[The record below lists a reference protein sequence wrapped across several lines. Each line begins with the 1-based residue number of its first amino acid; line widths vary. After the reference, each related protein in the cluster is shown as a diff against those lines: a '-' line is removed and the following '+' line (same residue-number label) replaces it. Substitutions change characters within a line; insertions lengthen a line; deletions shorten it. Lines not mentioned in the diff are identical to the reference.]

1 MSGTAAGTVRKVTTG
16 QSYINNK
23 LFTASSAAERKLCA
37 NADWLSKGNAALGD
51 GVLRGISQ
59 AVTDIWNQS
68 MSASPIG
75 KLFPEPG
82 KKSGPGIGNT
92 VMEITERV
100 IKEQE
105 QRKEQERIWESR
117 YELRYGA
124 SDAERNGAFSENGIE
139 DLLKRAQITEDS
151 LGYETVLVVSEVDN
165 TQWLFPVTSEVKG
178 ELNGTEKVL
187 HPYEAWGIKGDGRYT
202 GMSMKDS
209 EGNYG
214 ICVGP
219 KVLDFYYA
227 DSGRLWESELEHRY
241 LQILLENKNTGE
253 QISKNCYVVTNKAHT
268 YNTYPDGHENNIL
281 GEAHFDID
289 NGWFQTGISYPGSI
303 NASGSAALALDNV
316 DGSIIEFATD
326 KLDFNPSD
334 YRLLQITILDK

>member
-51 GVLRGISQ
+51 GVLKGISQ

-117 YELRYGA
+117 YELRYGEDGEEIPVKNGWITLYTNPTV
-124 SDAERNGAFSENGIE
+124 SGQGNVIMPHPDAKKYDWGMPEELYK
-139 DLLKRAQITEDS
+139 LLDEKQLPGQVTKE
-151 LGYETVLVVSEVDN
+151 YESIGEKPIIN
-165 TQWLFPVTSEVKG
+165 VTSNNLYTDG
-178 ELNGTEKVL
+178 EGRYWVAVGPNVMNPEHQSNEEIKAEEMKYGTKIDIVVRENNTEKVYYIPAVVGDVKANSAPDGL
-187 HPYEAWGIKGDGRYT
+187 YQTGRGFPGVEDSFKHNDGSTVEFLGWNIKGNT
-202 GMSMKDS
+202 VNLTN
-209 EGNYG
+209 NYQ
-214 ICVGP
+214 I
-219 KVLDFYYA
+219 
-227 DSGRLWESELEHRY
+227 
-241 LQILLENKNTGE
+241 LQIIVYEGKISDGE
-253 QISKNCYVVTNKAHT
+253 V
-268 YNTYPDGHENNIL
+268 
-281 GEAHFDID
+281 
-289 NGWFQTGISYPGSI
+289 
-303 NASGSAALALDNV
+303 
-316 DGSIIEFATD
+316 
-326 KLDFNPSD
+326 
-334 YRLLQITILDK
+334 

>member
-51 GVLRGISQ
+51 GVLKGISQ

-151 LGYETVLVVSEVDN
+151 LGYETVLVVSEVAK
-165 TQWLFPVTSEVKG
+165 TQWLFPVTTTIEGDV
-178 ELNGTEKVL
+178 NGMKRIRS
-187 HPYEAWGIKGDGRYT
+187 PYEVWGAPGKGNYIGKP
-202 GMSMKDS
+202 MKDS
-209 EGNYG
+209 EGNYI

-219 KVLDFYYA
+219 KVLNFYYA
-227 DSGRLWESELEHRY
+227 DSGKLWESEIEH
-241 LQILLENKNTGE
+241 
-253 QISKNCYVVTNKAHT
+253 
-268 YNTYPDGHENNIL
+268 
-281 GEAHFDID
+281 
-289 NGWFQTGISYPGSI
+289 
-303 NASGSAALALDNV
+303 
-316 DGSIIEFATD
+316 
-326 KLDFNPSD
+326 
-334 YRLLQITILDK
+334 